1 MFSFDVFLPDLWINL
16 AELLFERN
24 MSQKREHEEEME
36 GGGVE
41 MEKLHGGIIRLM
53 EWLFGY
59 SAEVGMEIMISQLA

>member
-16 AELLFERN
+16 AELLLERN

-41 MEKLHGGIIRLM
+41 MEKLHRGIIRLM